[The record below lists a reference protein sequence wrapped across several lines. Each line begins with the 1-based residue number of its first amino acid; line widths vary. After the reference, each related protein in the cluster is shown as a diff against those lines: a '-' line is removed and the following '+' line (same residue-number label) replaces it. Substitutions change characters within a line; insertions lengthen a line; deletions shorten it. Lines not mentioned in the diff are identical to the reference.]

1 MKRFILLLILL
12 WPCLALASVQPP
24 SGGKTGVVLC
34 ETLSLCREREGK
46 SMATLRYGD
55 KVTVQ
60 ESFDGWTR
68 CTVSGKTG
76 WVRSDYLIV
85 DPAWYVTDGQTAV
98 LAYGDTMAPRVALL
112 EKGEKLPILLDSGN
126 WFVVSLRGA
135 AGWICKTPADT
146 ANQTYFRP
154 NMLRS
159 ITSAALFVNG
169 RATDLRDAQK
179 LGELSRLLTS
189 AEDRGAPIAGCPFT
203 AVLNVTTAEGQ
214 SFSMELATD
223 SCCIYRIDNRD
234 YAYARYLTG
243 DGDNPENDLLFTLFG
258 VSLSQ

>member
-1 MKRFILLLILL
+1 MLEQLKKHY
-12 WPCLALASVQPP
+12 P
-24 SGGKTGVVLC
+24 KELC
-34 ETLSLCREREGK
+34 ERKKMQEFALFEQCGPYNYPR
-46 SMATLRYGD
+46 MAGRGD
-55 KVTVQ
+55 
-60 ESFDGWTR
+60 
-68 CTVSGKTG
+68 
-76 WVRSDYLIV
+76 
-85 DPAWYVTDGQTAV
+85 
-98 LAYGDTMAPRVALL
+98 MAAANLL
-112 EKGEKLPILLDSGN
+112 NNYSQNETFDSGD

-154 NMLRS
+154 SMLRS

-189 AEDRGAPIAGCPFT
+189 TEDRGAPIAGCPFT
-203 AVLNVTTAEGQ
+203 AVLNVTTAEGK

-234 YAYARYLTG
+234 YAYARYLAG
-243 DGDNPENDLLFTLFG
+243 DGDNPENDLLFALFG